1 MTLPLSRRI
10 QAFVSLGYTLQGI
23 LDAVEQNIDTPDAAA
38 FTEVLRKTENA
49 NSWFAFR
56 DSITAVKNI
65 LPWLEEQ
72 ALDDWLR
79 HYPAEKLEN
88 PASKTVAVIM
98 AGNIPM
104 VNFHDFI
111 SVVITG
117 NRFLGKL
124 SSSDPYLLPYIA
136 GLLTRTEPELA
147 AYIHFTEEKITGQEV
162 VIATGSNNSSRYF
175 EYYFSRYPHIIRKNR
190 TSVAVLDGTE
200 TAEELQALGYD
211 IFAFYGLGCRNVAK
225 IFVPEGYDVI
235 IPYPHWEIFSEVIH
249 HHKYKNNYDY
259 HKAIFLVNKD
269 LFLDNGFLMIKFSEN
284 LHTPVG
290 MIFAETYANK
300 DDLAGKLQRISGE
313 VQCIVGKGQPVGFGQ
328 SQQPTLLD
336 YPDGADVVKFL
347 LDVQE
352 KM

>member
-1 MTLPLSRRI
+1 MTLPLSGRI
-10 QAFVSLGYTLQGI
+10 HAFVSLGYTLHGI
-23 LDAVEQNIDTPDAAA
+23 LDAVEQGIDTPDTAA
-38 FTEVLRKTENA
+38 FAGVLRKTENA
-49 NSWFAFR
+49 NSWFTFR
-56 DSITAVKNI
+56 DCITAVKNI

-72 ALDDWLR
+72 ALQDWLS
-79 HYPAEKLEN
+79 HYPVEKLEN
-88 PASKTVAVIM
+88 PVPKTVAVIM

-136 GLLTRTEPELA
+136 ELLVRTEPELA
-147 AYIHFTEEKITGQEV
+147 ASIRFTEEKITGQEA

-175 EYYFSRYPHIIRKNR
+175 EHYFSRYPHIIRKNR

-200 TAEELQALGYD
+200 TPEEIQALGQD
-211 IFAFYGLGCRNVAK
+211 IFTFYGLGCRNVAK

-235 IPYPHWEIFSEVIH
+235 TPYPQWEIFSDVIH

-290 MIFAETYANK
+290 MIFAETYTSAE
-300 DDLAGKLQRISGE
+300 DLAGKLQAISGD
-313 VQCIVGKGQPVGFGQ
+313 VQCIVGKRQPVGFGQ
-328 SQQPTLLD
+328 SQQPALLD

-347 LDVQE
+347 LEVQE
-352 KM
+352 KV